1 MQYLIDL
8 TPNESR
14 NEHWERQHKLCS
26 PCVINYDFIGK
37 YDTLKSDAARALELM
52 GASDVIT
59 FPEKRKKPLE
69 GLDTKALMKTYFSM
83 ISEEKFLQW
92 RHAYD
97 EDYEILGFHKP
108 TYLEVIGSV

>member
-1 MQYLIDL
+1 M
-8 TPNESR
+8 
-14 NEHWERQHKLCS
+14 
-26 PCVINYDFIGK
+26 INYDFIGK

-69 GLDTKALMKTYFSM
+69 GLDTKALMKTYFS
-83 ISEEKFLQW
+83 ISEEKFLQL

-97 EDYEILGFHKP
+97 EDYEIFELHKP